1 MYLYIWLWPCSLQ
14 SILQVCGLAC
24 SVEVQEVMLCDGSVR
39 VFIITWERKL
49 RGETRQLPVRL
60 GQSVSEP
67 LTAHITEFS
76 EQWTVLSTEHHQ
88 DTSLTSPWQRRRGVQ
103 RTPPSSGRSVVSIW
117 LGDIYVGLQ
126 SSLVTWLTV
135 LLELTSF
142 TALLCS
148 PLTLGGMIVVEVEA
162 EDINVFTLVCQ
173 A

>member
-1 MYLYIWLWPCSLQ
+1 MYLYIWLWPCRLQ

-24 SVEVQEVMLCDGSVR
+24 SVEVQEVMRCDGSVR

-103 RTPPSSGRSVVSIW
+103 RTLPSSGRSVVKPAIMA
-117 LGDIYVGLQ
+117 DITP
-126 SSLVTWLTV
+126 SWPTV

-142 TALLCS
+142 TALLSS
-148 PLTLGGMIVVEVEA
+148 PLTGGWITL
-162 EDINVFTLVCQ
+162 EDINVFTLP
-173 A
+173 